1 MTHTQAHQAHSR
13 VSDSL
18 AQDSLGVRAVLGF
31 VLSGVAPLL
40 VAAGL
45 ITSAFAVTA
54 MTAIPFMLLVT
65 AVMLTLFF
73 AGYLS
78 MARHVNNAGAFYSY
92 IALGLGRPAGIA
104 GAIVAWFGY
113 NMLQV
118 ALYGVFGATIAPLLA
133 DGLPHWHQ
141 PWWVWSLAIAAVT
154 GLLGTRQVRWTGRIL
169 GSLIAVEVL
178 VILVLSLTGLAHP
191 APGVR
196 LFAALSPRGLTTS
209 TIAVC
214 GAVAVLCFIGA
225 ETAPVYKE
233 EAKSATRTITRA
245 TLIAVGL
252 MTLVYVLAPWAMI
265 VHYGP
270 GQVVDTARQLGPGM
284 LFALG
289 DGWLA
294 TTAQWLFL
302 TSTFAAMMAFHNA
315 ATRYTYTLGRER
327 VMFGMFDKT
336 NKALAPYVAS
346 LLQTGIAVAVI
357 ALYAIREWDPM
368 VRLFFWMGQTGGFLI
383 LILLAVTSIAV
394 LSFFHKPRRT
404 VTGSAGL
411 VVRDVPIW
419 RRVYA
424 PVLSALGMGWLA
436 FEVWRNYSA
445 LLGEQLPSRAS
456 RLLPAFVLLA
466 AVIGLLRSAWLYL
479 FRREVYDAVARDNV
493 NASAAGRPAPQPAA
507 DMYSATE
514 AGY

>member
-1 MTHTQAHQAHSR
+1 MTHTQVQQFQSR

-18 AQDSLGVRAVLGF
+18 AHDSLGVRSVLGF

-45 ITSAFAVTA
+45 ITSAFAVTG

-65 AVMLTLFF
+65 AVMLTIFF

-78 MARHVNNAGAFYSY
+78 MAKYVNNAGAFYSY

-118 ALYGVFGATIAPLLA
+118 ALYGIFGATIAPMLDSSFL
-133 DGLPHWHQ
+133 HWHQ
-141 PWWVWSLAIAAVT
+141 SWWVWALAIAAVT
-154 GLLGTRQVRWTGRIL
+154 GFLGTREVRWTGKIL

-178 VILVLSLTGLAHP
+178 VILALSVNGLAHP
-191 APGVR
+191 APGVH
-196 LFAALSPRGLTTS
+196 LFAALSPVGLTTS
-209 TIAVC
+209 TVAVC
-214 GAVAVLCFIGA
+214 GAVAVLGFIGA

-245 TLIAVGL
+245 TLIAVSL

-265 VHYGP
+265 VHYS
-270 GQVVDTARQLGPGM
+270 QDKVVAQAQLPPDQGGGPGM
-284 LFALG
+284 LFAMSSGALST
-289 DGWLA
+289 A
-294 TTAQWLFL
+294 AQWLFL

-327 VMFGMFDKT
+327 VMFGVFDKT

-346 LLQTGIAVAVI
+346 LLQTVIAVGVI
-357 ALYAIREWDPM
+357 VLYTVRGWDPM
-368 VRLFFWMGQTGGFLI
+368 VQLFFWLGQTGGFLI
-383 LILLAVTSIAV
+383 LVLLAVTSVAV
-394 LSFFHKPRRT
+394 VLFFRKDRP
-404 VTGSAGL
+404 GIFI
-411 VVRDVPIW
+411 RDVPVW

-424 PVLSALGMGWLA
+424 PIVSAMGLGWLA
-436 FEVWRNYSA
+436 FEVWQNYSA
-445 LLGEQLPSRAS
+445 LFGEQVPTLAS
-456 RLLPAFVLLA
+456 KLLPGFVLLA
-466 AVIGLLRSAWLYL
+466 ASIGLLRSAWLYA
-479 FRREVYDAVARDNV
+479 FRRPVYEAVARDKV
-493 NASAAGRPAPQPAA
+493 WSVPDLVDTRLRGL
-507 DMYSATE
+507 
-514 AGY
+514 